1 MLILTIEE
9 LNNHIQA
16 VLKSDELLSDVWV
29 EGEISNLKRA
39 SSGHLYL
46 TLKDDTT
53 AIDAV
58 MWRNNVNRLSSI
70 PQHGDAVFAH
80 GAVSLYTNTGRLQ
93 LYLDT
98 IQPAGLG
105 LLHARFEE
113 LRTRLEAE
121 GLFDIARKR
130 PLPTMPR
137 SIGVATSAQGAAW
150 HDIRHVLA
158 RRYPLADVYLAPC
171 VVQGEHAP
179 ASIVQAL
186 ATLYHHR
193 PDVIVLARGG
203 GALEDL
209 ACFND
214 ERVARAVFASP
225 VPIVTGVGHETD
237 TTIVDYI
244 ADHRAPTPSAAAEVI
259 TPDQHALRAAL
270 TTARATLRDL
280 MQNQTDDARV
290 NLDHAAQ
297 RMQRHHPT
305 QQIAVARQST
315 DDQQRRAT
323 NAMRH
328 LSKRQRLELARF
340 ATQLATL
347 NPYATLARGYA
358 LVEHGDHLLTDAATA
373 PPGTSLRIRL
383 HRGTLS
389 VTVDAVD
396 LEAATGT
403 HGTTGSPAG
412 TDEATS
418 QKEQTT
424 SE

>member
-16 VLKSDELLSDVWV
+16 VLKSDELLADVWV

-46 TLKDDTT
+46 TLKDNTT

-58 MWRNNVNRLSSI
+58 MWRNNVNRLTSM

-80 GAVSLYTNTGRLQ
+80 GAVSLYTSTGRLQ

-121 GLFDIARKR
+121 GLFDTTRKR
-130 PLPTMPR
+130 PLPTMPH

-150 HDIRHVLA
+150 RDILHVLE
-158 RRYPLADVYLAPC
+158 RRYPLAAVYLAPC
-171 VVQGEHAP
+171 TVQGEHAP
-179 ASIVQAL
+179 ASIVHAL
-186 ATLYHHR
+186 STLYHHR

-225 VPIVTGVGHETD
+225 VPLVTGVGHETD
-237 TTIVDYI
+237 TTIVDYV
-244 ADHRAPTPSAAAEVI
+244 ADHRAPTPSAAAEVV
-259 TPDQHALRAAL
+259 TPDQHALRTAL
-270 TTARATLRDL
+270 ATTRATLRDL
-280 MQNQTDDARV
+280 MQHQTDDARV
-290 NLDHAAQ
+290 SLDHAHQ
-297 RMQRHHPT
+297 RLQRQHPT
-305 QQIAVARQST
+305 QQIATARQRT
-315 DDQQRRAT
+315 DDQHRRAT
-323 NAMRH
+323 VAIRH
-328 LSKRQRLELARF
+328 LHRQQRLALANAEARLV
-340 ATQLATL
+340 ALSPL
-347 NPYATLARGYA
+347 ATLARGYA
-358 LVEHGDHLLTDAATA
+358 LIEHNRHLLTDAATVQ
-373 PPGTSLRIRL
+373 PGTSLRVRL
-383 HRGTLS
+383 HRGTLA
-389 VTVDAVD
+389 VTVDAIEHPKPEEETLPD
-396 LEAATGT
+396 A
-403 HGTTGSPAG
+403 
-412 TDEATS
+412 
-418 QKEQTT
+418 
-424 SE
+424 